1 MKSKYIIFIA
11 ALVMMGCKTPQ
22 ATNVKDRVKD
32 QMPSHFREDSVA
44 EGHATVTPWRQFF
57 TDENLVALIDTALT
71 NNQDLKITLQ
81 QIAMAKN
88 NILYMDGQL
97 MPTVS
102 VGAGIGVSKA
112 GRYTSEGA
120 GNATTEIEPGKSM
133 PDPLMD
139 YQLGVGVDWE
149 V

>member
-57 TDENLVALIDTALT
+57 TDPTLVALVDTALT
-71 NNQDLKITLQ
+71 NNQDLRMTLQ
-81 QIAMAKN
+81 QIAMAKSN
-88 NILYMDGQL
+88 VLYQEGQL
-97 MPTVS
+97 IPTVTGGGS
-102 VGAGIGVSKA
+102 VGVSKA

-120 GNATTEIEPGKSM
+120 GNATTEIKPGKDM

-139 YQLGVGVDWE
+139 
-149 V
+149 